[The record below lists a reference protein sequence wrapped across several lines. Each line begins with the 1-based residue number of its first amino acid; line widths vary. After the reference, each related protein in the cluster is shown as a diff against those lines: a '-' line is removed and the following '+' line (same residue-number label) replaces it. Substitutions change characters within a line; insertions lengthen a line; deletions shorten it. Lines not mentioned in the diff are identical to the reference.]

1 VTPPRFLL
9 DEHVP
14 YAIQSRLLRLD
25 AEIDVLVVGQP
36 LAPPKGTSDPDIL
49 TWIEKT
55 GYLLVTANRRAIP
68 EHVRAH
74 YAAGHHIPGVL
85 LLSRGV
91 SLRQIIEQ
99 LYLLWV
105 ASDAKEYV
113 DRLLYLPM

>member
-14 YAIQSRLLRLD
+14 HAIQSRLLRLD
-25 AEIDVLVVGQP
+25 PEIDILAAGQL
-36 LAPPKGTSDPDIL
+36 LAPPTGTSDPDL
-49 TWIEKT
+49 LAWIEKT
-55 GYLLVTANRRAIP
+55 GYILVTANRRTIP
-68 EHVRAH
+68 EHVRAY

-85 LLSRGV
+85 LLRRGA
-91 SLRQIIEQ
+91 SLGQVIEQ

-105 ASDAKEYV
+105 ASDAEEYV

>member
-1 VTPPRFLL
+1 MTPPRFLL

-14 YAIQSRLLRLD
+14 YVIRSRLLRLD
-25 AEIDVLVVGQP
+25 TELDVLAVGQP
-36 LAPPKGTSDPDIL
+36 LAPPKGTADPDIL

-55 GYLLVTANRRAIP
+55 GYILVTANRRTIP

-74 YAAGHHIPGVL
+74 YAAGNHIPGVL
-85 LLSRGV
+85 LLRRGA
-91 SLRQIIEQ
+91 SLGQIIEQ

-105 ASDAKEYV
+105 ASDAAEYV

>member
-1 VTPPRFLL
+1 MTAPRFLL

-14 YAIQSRLLRLD
+14 YVIQSRLLRLD
-25 AEIDVLVVGQP
+25 VELDILAVGQP

-55 GYLLVTANRRAIP
+55 GYILVTANRRTIP

-85 LLSRGV
+85 FLRRGD
-91 SLRQIIEQ
+91 SLGQIIEQ
-99 LYLLWV
+99 LYLLSV
-105 ASDAKEYV
+105 ASDAEEYV